1 MDPLLL
7 QPRMTAATV
16 TGRRPTRVERAAALA
31 FILPALGFGI
41 PTPLVIDHVRRTGE
55 LPLTPFGFRSH
66 AGPFF
71 DQLGPEGFGSVAW
84 AFVVVCLLDLLAG
97 AWLWQGRRRGAVLGA
112 VMTPVTLV
120 FALGFAF
127 PFLLVALPL
136 RLLLVAAAR
145 TGLR

>member
-1 MDPLLL
+1 
-7 QPRMTAATV
+7 MTA
-16 TGRRPTRVERAAALA
+16 RVSAGTPPRRAARWAAVA

-55 LPLTPFGFRSH
+55 LPMTPFGFRSH

-71 DQLGPEGFGSVAW
+71 DQLGPETFTKLAW

-97 AWLWQGRRRGAVLGA
+97 AWLWQGRQRGAWVGA
-112 VMTPVTLV
+112 AMTPVTLV

-127 PFLLVALPL
+127 PFLLAALPI
-136 RLLLVAAAR
+136 RLILLVAAR
-145 TGLR
+145 SGLR